1 MGIDKFRRKAAF
13 KGKVDALDD
22 ITMKEG
28 KNIVAGTATGSKI
41 GTAVTQKLGFWNK
54 APVIQPKSADQEDQG
69 AMTATLT
76 GVDTGTDMTA
86 AQAATIV
93 ADLTVLDTLLT
104 AIRTALV
111 DAGIMKGSA

>member
-1 MGIDKFRRKAAF
+1 MKNQIRYVKKKAA
-13 KGKVDALDD
+13 
-22 ITMKEG
+22 
-28 KNIVAGTATGSKI
+28 
-41 GTAVTQKLGFWNK
+41 GF
-54 APVIQPKSADQEDQG
+54 ASADQADQG

-93 ADLTVLDTLLT
+93 ADITALDKLLT

-111 DAGIMKGSA
+111 EAGIMKGSA